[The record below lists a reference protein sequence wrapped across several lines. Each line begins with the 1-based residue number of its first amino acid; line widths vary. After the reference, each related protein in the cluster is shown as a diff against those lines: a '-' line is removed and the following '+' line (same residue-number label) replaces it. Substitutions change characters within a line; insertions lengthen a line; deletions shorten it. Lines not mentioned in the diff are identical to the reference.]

1 LICVVKGD
9 GGSWA
14 ALPRGLGAVASRS
27 ATGEEA
33 HAFSAARVVDDEG
46 VPEDAGKKPAR

>member
-1 LICVVKGD
+1 LICVVRGRWREL
-9 GGSWA
+9 G